1 MIAEQNLNLASFNT
15 PEAIN
20 TRFQLLGKIAEIG
33 DWYCQLSDRKT
44 VWSDYLYEF
53 YEVDRNFSCSIL
65 LEHTNFYDER
75 EKLTMSAM
83 LQDVLT
89 HKVNKDSEF
98 KVSFSDGRVKWHRT
112 VINPVLNESG
122 KLIGLYGV
130 LHNIT
135 NQKQLNIE
143 KENQHALFTSILQNL
158 PTELFIL
165 NKEGNLIFSNKIAH
179 NNKINQEISV
189 DPINVKQQK
198 FLTDFTNA
206 PKQNFHRFDVIDN
219 CLNSKETVTVE
230 ENFLDNKGI
239 EKTVLRN
246 IFPLLNEKGEVDFLV
261 GHGVEISA
269 IKKTEMDLQRMAI
282 VAEKTNG
289 IVMVTDANRRITWVN
304 NSFERILG
312 YQIEEV
318 IGRDPAD
325 FLQGPETSQQTI
337 KQIAESLK
345 KTGAF
350 SGEILNYTK
359 SGKKIWLYL
368 DIASVYDNSGQLI
381 NYVAVENDITV
392 VKLAEEK
399 LQKSIEKEREL
410 NQFKT
415 QFVNIA
421 SHQFRTPLATI
432 RSSIDLLDLK
442 TQSED
447 LNSDFKNFLF
457 KHKEIMAEEVLRMTE
472 LMESVLDIGRIDE
485 GKIEIVKKP
494 LSFKK
499 FMDDF
504 VRSNQERTGEFRKLK
519 YHFDAENRKVAIDKI
534 ILQNILRNIVSNAFK
549 YSQGKSAPELTVNF
563 ANNTYFVTVKDYGI
577 GVPQNEQ
584 TYLFESFFR
593 ASNARN
599 YHGTGLG
606 LMIAKKL
613 TSLHGGNLHF
623 SSEIGKG
630 SSVIVE
636 LPA

>member
-1 MIAEQNLNLASFNT
+1 MDVYQNLTVVSFNT
-15 PEAIN
+15 HEGN
-20 TRFQLLGKIAEIG
+20 NLRLQLLGKIGETG
-33 DWYCQLSDRKT
+33 DWYCQLSGRKI

-53 YEVDRNFSCSIL
+53 YEVDKNFTCSLL
-65 LEHTNFYDER
+65 LEHTNYYDEEGR
-75 EKLTMSAM
+75 TTMSAM
-83 LQDVLT
+83 LQEVIT
-89 HKVNKDSEF
+89 HKVVKEQEF
-98 KVSFSDGRVKWHRT
+98 KISLPDGRIKWHRT
-112 VINPVLNESG
+112 TISPISNESG
-122 KLIGLYGV
+122 ELLGLYGV

-135 NQKQLNIE
+135 NQKQVN
-143 KENQHALFTSILQNL
+143 
-158 PTELFIL
+158 
-165 NKEGNLIFSNKIAH
+165 
-179 NNKINQEISV
+179 
-189 DPINVKQQK
+189 
-198 FLTDFTNA
+198 
-206 PKQNFHRFDVIDN
+206 
-219 CLNSKETVTVE
+219 
-230 ENFLDNKGI
+230 
-239 EKTVLRN
+239 
-246 IFPLLNEKGEVDFLV
+246 
-261 GHGVEISA
+261 ISA
-269 IKKTEMDLQRMAI
+269 IKKTEMDLQRMAV

-381 NYVAVENDITV
+381 NYIAVENDITV

-447 LNSDFKNFLF
+447 LNSDFKKFLF

-519 YHFDAENRKVAIDKI
+519 YHFDAENRKVVIDKI

-630 SSVIVE
+630 SSVIIE